1 MKLFHKKALEDM
13 KDISTNIIIKLDS
26 SKHNLLKEIENYALP
41 LNVAIVTIADFI
53 ASEEDMTEDD
63 RKTAAI
69 VLYMI
74 AQKLENSGDS
84 EIEPRL
90 QH

>member
-1 MKLFHKKALEDM
+1 MLE
-13 KDISTNIIIKLDS
+13 
-26 SKHNLLKEIENYALP
+26 EEEFEYYALP
-41 LNVAIVTIADFI
+41 LNVAIGTIADFI

-63 RKTAAI
+63 RMSAAF
-69 VLYMI
+69 VLYLI

>member
-1 MKLFHKKALEDM
+1 MLEAYM
-13 KDISTNIIIKLDS
+13 L
-26 SKHNLLKEIENYALP
+26 EEEEFENYALP

>member
-1 MKLFHKKALEDM
+1 MQSVCTQNLRKPNTGQGGLTWLE
-13 KDISTNIIIKLDS
+13 
-26 SKHNLLKEIENYALP
+26 EEEFENYALP

>member
-1 MKLFHKKALEDM
+1 MLE
-13 KDISTNIIIKLDS
+13 
-26 SKHNLLKEIENYALP
+26 EEEFENYALP

-90 QH
+90 QHWHAHSATEKPL

>member
-1 MKLFHKKALEDM
+1 MLE
-13 KDISTNIIIKLDS
+13 
-26 SKHNLLKEIENYALP
+26 EEEFENYALP

-74 AQKLENSGDS
+74 AQKLENSGD
-84 EIEPRL
+84 
-90 QH
+90 

>member
-1 MKLFHKKALEDM
+1 MLE
-13 KDISTNIIIKLDS
+13 
-26 SKHNLLKEIENYALP
+26 EEEFENYALP

-84 EIEPRL
+84 EIEQIGRASCRERVSAEV
-90 QH
+90 

>member
-1 MKLFHKKALEDM
+1 MLE
-13 KDISTNIIIKLDS
+13 
-26 SKHNLLKEIENYALP
+26 EEEFENYALP

-90 QH
+90 HH